1 MVLTD
6 KADTERG
13 DQKMLQQPLLFFG
26 REDCV
31 NDEHRNIA
39 IITKLYPPMYPV
51 RFKNINFLYTECK
64 QR

>member
-1 MVLTD
+1 MVLKD
-6 KADTERG
+6 QADTERG
-13 DQKMLQQPLLFFG
+13 DQKMLQTLLFFG

-39 IITKLYPPMYPV
+39 IITKLYPLTYPA
-51 RFKNINFLYTECK
+51 RFNNINFLYTECK

>member
-1 MVLTD
+1 MVLKD

-13 DQKMLQQPLLFFG
+13 DQKMLQTLFFFG

-39 IITKLYPPMYPV
+39 IITKILSSNVPCEV
-51 RFKNINFLYTECK
+51 QEH
-64 QR
+64 